1 MHNPY
6 ESSSLGYI
14 NTNRKSNYGMDAFY
28 LSYFGKD
35 ATWNENIEY
44 IFKQKCKKFRN
55 IPKYEYNIHKI

>member
-35 ATWNENIEY
+35 ATWNGNRRNATNSEMDPNI
-44 IFKQKCKKFRN
+44 
-55 IPKYEYNIHKI
+55 